1 MNMAT
6 DLQPGLGGRLP
17 LLDPI
22 NLVGKQREL
31 YEKIL
36 ADVVPWA
43 DTAGFLSKDQ
53 WGHLIGPFNAPL
65 YSPEMAGAF
74 LALQKIEA
82 EHTSLSK
89 QTRQVVILSVG
100 SVWKAPY
107 EIYAHSA
114 EASKAGLSPDQVDK
128 LVAGHPDDS
137 LSEVDQIAQ
146 RFTVELTRDHVV
158 EDGTYILAQKAL
170 GDKGLVEM
178 LVLIGC
184 YLSVCAL
191 LNAFRIPVPSSNTKT
206 EQKRA
211 L

>member
-1 MNMAT
+1 MT
-6 DLQPGLGGRLP
+6 DLQTGLGGRLP
-17 LLDPI
+17 LLDPADLI
-22 NLVGKQREL
+22 GKQREL
-31 YEKIL
+31 YAGIL
-36 ADVVPWA
+36 ANVVPWA
-43 DTAGFLSKDQ
+43 DAAGFLSKDHS
-53 WGHLIGPFNAPL
+53 GHLIGPFNAPL

-82 EHTSLSK
+82 EHTLLSK

-114 EASKAGLSPDQVDK
+114 EASQVGLSRNQIDK
-128 LVAGHPDDS
+128 LAAGRPDDS

-146 RFTVELTRDHVV
+146 RFTVELTRDHAV
-158 EDGTYILAQKAL
+158 EDETYVLAQKAF

-191 LNAFRIPVPSSNTKT
+191 LNAFRIPVPSNTQT
-206 EQKRA
+206 EQEGA